1 MTTDP
6 HRTFHANQAV
16 HLSDLMN
23 LKFSPER
30 FGTENPRYVRVTEP
44 DGPSTDGGLKARQA
58 IMLCA
63 QNDPEDRGILC
74 GHIAIKTRQAELRS
88 YAYVKRQY
96 ETRHKREIDISRGEY
111 SRLLDK
117 LQDFL
122 HGQEYMSSV
131 LNAPR
136 SGSFVAQNSM
146 SRTPVPAPRS
156 NPATH
161 TWLAIGLA
169 FGFGFLTCYLLMRF
183 ALIG

>member
-6 HRTFHANQAV
+6 RRTFHANQAV

-74 GHIAIKTRQAELRS
+74 GHIGIKNKQAELRS
-88 YAYVKRQY
+88 YAYVKHQY
-96 ETRHKREIDISRGEY
+96 ETRHRREIDITRGEY

-122 HGQEYMSSV
+122 RGQEYMSSV

-136 SGSFVAQNSM
+136 SGSFIAQGS
-146 SRTPVPAPRS
+146 SLRPQAAPAAGS
-156 NPATH
+156 ASAG
-161 TWLAIGLA
+161 TWLAIALA
-169 FGFGFLTCYLLMRF
+169 FGFGFVTCYLLMRF
-183 ALIG
+183 SVIG